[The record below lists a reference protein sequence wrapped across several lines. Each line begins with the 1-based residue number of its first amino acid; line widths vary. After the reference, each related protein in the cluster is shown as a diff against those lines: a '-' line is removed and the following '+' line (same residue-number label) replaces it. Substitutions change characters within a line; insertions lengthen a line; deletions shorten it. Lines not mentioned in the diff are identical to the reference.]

1 MRIESAELQPFR
13 LRLRTPLA
21 TALGPLELREGVL
34 LSVRNT
40 DGCRGYG
47 EATPLEAFGTE
58 SLDAARSSLESC
70 ARLLEGAEWEEP
82 EELLDWVERRAP
94 PTPTARAAI
103 DSALHD
109 LVARETG
116 RSLASWLAAGEGRSP
131 SPAVEVNALLS
142 SRSPRAAAVEARRAV
157 ALGFRTLK
165 LKVGAGPASDDLGR
179 VEAVR
184 DAVGPALR
192 IRLDANGAWSRE
204 QARRR
209 LDALAG
215 FDLEFVEQPVTA
227 GDVAGLA
234 QLRRDTPV
242 RVAADESAVRLAD
255 LRRVLDA
262 EAADVVMLKPSAI
275 GGIGRAREAVDL
287 ARAAGVDVVPTSF
300 LEGAIGVLC
309 ALHLTASLP
318 GPLPASGLATS
329 ALLEN
334 DLAEPPQP
342 EAGWLRLPPG
352 PGLGAEPRLE
362 SGGRAA

>member
-1 MRIESAELQPFR
+1 MRIEAAELQPFR
-13 LRLRTPLA
+13 LRLRAPLA
-21 TALGPLELREGVL
+21 TALGPLEFREGVL
-34 LSVRNT
+34 LSLRNT

-58 SLDAARSSLESC
+58 PLDAARSSLESC
-70 ARLLEGAEWEEP
+70 AGLLEGAEWNEP
-82 EELLDWVERRAP
+82 EELLEWVERRSP
-94 PTPTARAAI
+94 PTATARAAI

-109 LVARETG
+109 LVAREAG

-142 SRSPRAAAVEARRAV
+142 SREPRTAAVEARRAV
-157 ALGFRTLK
+157 ELGFRTLK
-165 LKVGAGPASDDLGR
+165 LKVGAGPAPGDLER

-184 DAVGPALR
+184 DAVGPAPR
-192 IRLDANGAWSRE
+192 IRLDANGAWSPE

-215 FDLEFVEQPVTA
+215 FDLEFVEQPVA
-227 GDVAGLA
+227 ASDVVGLA
-234 QLRRDTPV
+234 RVRRDAPV
-242 RVAADESAVRLAD
+242 RIAADESAVRLAD

-287 ARAAGVDVVPTSF
+287 ARAASVEIVPTSF
-300 LEGAIGVLC
+300 LDGAVGVLC

-318 GPLPASGLATS
+318 GRLPASGLATS

-342 EAGWLRLPPG
+342 EAGRLRVPPG
-352 PGLGAEPRLE
+352 PGLGAKPWLC
-362 SGGRAA
+362 SGGGAA